1 VPLEKRLEKS
11 RLKLDD
17 IMEAARESGIERVE
31 QIKFAIIERNG
42 KISII
47 PKQ

>member
-1 VPLEKRLEKS
+1 
-11 RLKLDD
+11 
-17 IMEAARESGIERVE
+17 MESARESGIERVE

-47 PKQ
+47 LQED